1 MHWYTLY
8 ENEFFCMHVFDTY
21 LWALGVCW
29 LAWMQGDKV
38 KPPDVLKPYEAAD
51 RLKRAYVQVLF
62 LLCAYV
68 AHKASPCA
76 PGAETVLALL
86 SSMICS

>member
-1 MHWYTLY
+1 
-8 ENEFFCMHVFDTY
+8 MHVFDTY

-68 AHKASPCA
+68 LTKHHPVPRAQKQYWHYC
-76 PGAETVLALL
+76 LQ
-86 SSMICS
+86 